1 MCKGGLF
8 KGLKFLFVF
17 GFLCLVL
24 FLPLPSGVSPDGS
37 CFDVFG
43 YTELKHLNGCN
54 HVLNVRKKYFLQF
67 LQKKGREEY
76 SDLIVLLSPFWVN

>member
-1 MCKGGLF
+1 MCKGGLV

-17 GFLCLVL
+17 VFLCLVL

-54 HVLNVRKKYFLQF
+54 HVLNVRKSTFSNFYKR
-67 LQKKGREEY
+67 KGER
-76 SDLIVLLSPFWVN
+76 STLI